1 MKTKPRTG
9 YLLKRHKEKVHNRVL
24 GHLVSEKKLEINEGR
39 SDSILM
45 VSKENRKNINVYV
58 LKIIIFFSL

>member
-1 MKTKPRTG
+1 MKRKPRTV
-9 YLLKRHKEKVHNRVL
+9 YLLKRHKEKAHNRVL

-39 SDSILM
+39 SDLILM